1 MSHGAAELTLES
13 LTKSYGGVHALT
25 DVTMT
30 LRPGSV
36 VALAGE
42 NGAGKSTLIKILAG
56 AVSADHG
63 RVLLDGT
70 ELPADPRRVIDVGV
84 SVIYQEL
91 TDIPD
96 MSVVDNVML
105 GRPLHNANMTN
116 RRGNRRAARDAL
128 SRVGLTDVDVTRPVR
143 SLTLAQRQLVEI
155 ARCLAR
161 KARVLVFDEPTSA
174 LPEHDVKNLHA
185 LIGRLKQEGLTIV
198 YVSHH
203 LDELFA
209 IADRICVLRDGR
221 LVDDRP
227 IAEWTE
233 RSLIKAMLA
242 KDLEQAYPF
251 EARDLGE
258 VRLSVSDLSA
268 PGIRNATVTARAG
281 EIVGLVGLA
290 GAGRTELMKAIAG
303 INDASAGTITRD
315 ATSLRTGSIVS
326 AKKLGIVYSP
336 EDRKTEGVILDKSIQ
351 DNMIYGL
358 YSRVSRYGIRMPAA
372 QRKFAATAMKR
383 FGVKAESPATAVGM
397 LSGGNQ
403 QKVVL
408 ARAAA
413 GQPAVM
419 LLDDPTRGVDVGA
432 KSGIYQRIIELA
444 KTGVAVLLTSSDT
457 DEVLAMADRVYVL
470 RAGRLV
476 GEVARSEYDR
486 EHILHL
492 AAAG

>member
-1 MSHGAAELTLES
+1 MSQGAAELTLES

-116 RRGNRRAARDAL
+116 RRGNRRAARDGL

-161 KARVLVFDEPTSA
+161 DARVLVFDEPTSA

-268 PGIRNATVTARAG
+268 PGIRSATVTARAG

-303 INDASAGTITRD
+303 INDASAGTVTRD
-315 ATSLRTGSIVS
+315 ASSLRTGSIVA

-372 QRKFAATAMKR
+372 QRKFAAAAMKR

-432 KSGIYQRIIELA
+432 KSGIYQQIIELA

-470 RAGRLV
+470 RAGRIV
-476 GEVARSEYDR
+476 GEVARPEYDR
-486 EHILHL
+486 ERILHL

>member
-1 MSHGAAELTLES
+1 M
-13 LTKSYGGVHALT
+13 
-25 DVTMT
+25 
-30 LRPGSV
+30 
-36 VALAGE
+36 
-42 NGAGKSTLIKILAG
+42 
-56 AVSADHG
+56 
-63 RVLLDGT
+63 
-70 ELPADPRRVIDVGV
+70 
-84 SVIYQEL
+84 
-91 TDIPD
+91 
-96 MSVVDNVML
+96 
-105 GRPLHNANMTN
+105 
-116 RRGNRRAARDAL
+116 
-128 SRVGLTDVDVTRPVR
+128 
-143 SLTLAQRQLVEI
+143 
-155 ARCLAR
+155 
-161 KARVLVFDEPTSA
+161 
-174 LPEHDVKNLHA
+174 
-185 LIGRLKQEGLTIV
+185 
-198 YVSHH
+198 
-203 LDELFA
+203 
-209 IADRICVLRDGR
+209 
-221 LVDDRP
+221 
-227 IAEWTE
+227 
-233 RSLIKAMLA
+233 
-242 KDLEQAYPF
+242 
-251 EARDLGE
+251 
-258 VRLSVSDLSA
+258 SDLSA

-315 ATSLRTGSIVS
+315 ASSLKTGSIVA

-372 QRKFAATAMKR
+372 QRKFATAAMKR

-397 LSGGNQ
+397 LSGGGNQ

-432 KSGIYQRIIELA
+432 KSGIYQQIIELA

-476 GEVARSEYDR
+476 GEVARSDYDR

>member
-1 MSHGAAELTLES
+1 MTSGAAELTLES
-13 LTKSYGGVHALT
+13 ITKSYGGVHALT

-56 AVSADHG
+56 AVSADQG
-63 RVLLDGT
+63 RILLGGI
-70 ELPADPRRVIDVGV
+70 ELPADPRRVIDAGV

-105 GRPLHNANMTN
+105 GRPLHSANVSN

-128 SRVGLTDVDVTRPVR
+128 SRVGLADVDVARPVR

-161 KARVLVFDEPTSA
+161 EARVLVFDEPTSA
-174 LPEHDVKNLHA
+174 LPEDDVKKLHF

-227 IAEWTE
+227 IGEWTE
-233 RSLIKAMLA
+233 RALIKAMLA
-242 KDLEQAYPF
+242 KELEQAYPF
-251 EARDLGE
+251 EARELGD
-258 VRLSVSDLSA
+258 VCLSVSNLSA
-268 PGIRNATVTARAG
+268 PGIRHATVTARAG

-303 INDASAGTITRD
+303 INDVSAGTITRYTTTLK
-315 ATSLRTGSIVS
+315 AGSIAA

-336 EDRKTEGVILDKSIQ
+336 EDRKSEGVILDKSIQ
-351 DNMIYGL
+351 DNLIYGL
-358 YSRVSRYGIRMPAA
+358 YPQVSRYGIRMPAV
-372 QRKFAATAMKR
+372 QRKFAAAAMKR

-408 ARAAA
+408 ARSAA

-432 KSGIYQRIIELA
+432 KSGIYQQIIELA
-444 KTGVAVLLTSSDT
+444 KAGVAVLLTSSDT
-457 DEVLAMADRVYVL
+457 DEVLAMADRIYVL

-476 GEVARSEYDR
+476 GEVARSDYDR
-486 EHILHL
+486 ERILHL

>member
-1 MSHGAAELTLES
+1 MSSAELTLES
-13 LTKSYGGVHALT
+13 LTKSYGGVHALA
-25 DVTMT
+25 DVTVT
-30 LRPGSV
+30 LQPGSV

-56 AVSADHG
+56 AVAADRG
-63 RVLLDGT
+63 RVLLDGA
-70 ELPADPRRVIDVGV
+70 ELPADPRRVIEAGI

-105 GRPLHNANMTN
+105 GRPLHTANVTN

-128 SRVGLTDVDVTRPVR
+128 ARVGLTDLDVTRPVR

-161 KARVLVFDEPTSA
+161 EARVLVFDEPTSA

-185 LIGRLKQEGLTIV
+185 LIGRLKHDGLTIV

-227 IAEWTE
+227 ITEWTE
-233 RSLIKAMLA
+233 RSLITAMLA

-251 EARDLGE
+251 EVRDLGD
-258 VRLSVSDLSA
+258 VRLTATDLSA
-268 PGIRNATVTARAG
+268 PGIRDATVTARAG

-303 INDASAGTITRD
+303 INDASGGTIERD
-315 ATSLRTGSIVS
+315 GTPLRTGSIVA
-326 AKKLGIVYSP
+326 AKKRGIVYSP

-358 YSRVSRYGIRMPAA
+358 YGRVSRYGIRMPAA
-372 QRKFAATAMKR
+372 QRAFAAAAMKR

-432 KSGIYQRIIELA
+432 KSGIYRQIIELA

-476 GEVARSEYDR
+476 GEVARADYDR
-486 EHILHL
+486 ERILHL

>member
-1 MSHGAAELTLES
+1 MTSGAAELTLES
-13 LTKSYGGVHALT
+13 ITKSYGGVHALT

-56 AVSADHG
+56 AVSADQG
-63 RVLLDGT
+63 RILLGGI
-70 ELPADPRRVIDVGV
+70 ELPADHRRVIDAGV

-105 GRPLHNANMTN
+105 GHPLHSANVSN

-128 SRVGLTDVDVTRPVR
+128 SRVGLADVDVARPVR

-161 KARVLVFDEPTSA
+161 EARVLVFDEPTSA
-174 LPEHDVKNLHA
+174 LPENDVKKLHS

-221 LVDDRP
+221 LIDDRP
-227 IAEWTE
+227 IDEWSE

-251 EARDLGE
+251 EAR
-258 VRLSVSDLSA
+258 
-268 PGIRNATVTARAG
+268 
-281 EIVGLVGLA
+281 
-290 GAGRTELMKAIAG
+290 EL
-303 INDASAGTITRD
+303 
-315 ATSLRTGSIVS
+315 
-326 AKKLGIVYSP
+326 
-336 EDRKTEGVILDKSIQ
+336 
-351 DNMIYGL
+351 
-358 YSRVSRYGIRMPAA
+358 
-372 QRKFAATAMKR
+372 
-383 FGVKAESPATAVGM
+383 
-397 LSGGNQ
+397 
-403 QKVVL
+403 
-408 ARAAA
+408 
-413 GQPAVM
+413 
-419 LLDDPTRGVDVGA
+419 
-432 KSGIYQRIIELA
+432 
-444 KTGVAVLLTSSDT
+444 
-457 DEVLAMADRVYVL
+457 
-470 RAGRLV
+470 
-476 GEVARSEYDR
+476 
-486 EHILHL
+486 
-492 AAAG
+492 

>member
-1 MSHGAAELTLES
+1 MTSGAAELTLES

-25 DVTMT
+25 DVSVT

-42 NGAGKSTLIKILAG
+42 NRAGKSTLIKILAG
-56 AVSADHG
+56 AVSADRG
-63 RVLLDGT
+63 RVLLDGA
-70 ELPADPRRVIDVGV
+70 ELPADPRRVIYAGV

-105 GRPLHNANMTN
+105 GRPLHTANMTN
-116 RRGNRRAARDAL
+116 RRGNKRAARDAL
-128 SRVGLTDVDVTRPVR
+128 SRVGLTDVDVTRAVR

-161 KARVLVFDEPTSA
+161 DARVLVFDEPTSA
-174 LPEHDVKNLHA
+174 LPEHDVENLHA

-221 LVDDRP
+221 IVDDRP
-227 IAEWTE
+227 IAEWSE
-233 RSLIKAMLA
+233 PSLIKAMLA

-258 VRLSVSDLSA
+258 VRLAVSDLSA
-268 PGIRNATVTARAG
+268 PGIRHATVTARAG

-303 INDASAGTITRD
+303 IHDASAGTVTRD
-315 ATSLRTGSIVS
+315 ATSLRTGSIVA

-372 QRKFAATAMKR
+372 QRKFATAAMKR

-413 GQPAVM
+413 GQPSVM

-432 KSGIYQRIIELA
+432 KSGIYQQITNLA
-444 KTGVAVLLTSSDT
+444 KTGVAVVLTSSDT

-470 RAGRLV
+470 RAGRVV
-476 GEVARSEYDR
+476 GEVARAEYDR

>member
-1 MSHGAAELTLES
+1 MSQGAAELRLEL

-70 ELPADPRRVIDVGV
+70 ELPADPRRVIDAGV

-105 GRPLHNANMTN
+105 GRPLHNAHMTN

-128 SRVGLTDVDVTRPVR
+128 SRVGLADVDVTRPVR

-161 KARVLVFDEPTSA
+161 NARVLVFDEPTSA
-174 LPEHDVKNLHA
+174 LPEHDVENLHT

-290 GAGRTELMKAIAG
+290 GAGRTELMKAVAG
-303 INDASAGTITRD
+303 ISDASAGIITRD
-315 ATSLRTGSIVS
+315 ATSLRTGSIVA

-358 YSRVSRYGIRMPAA
+358 YSRVSRYGIRLPAA
-372 QRKFAATAMKR
+372 QRKFAAAAMKR

-432 KSGIYQRIIELA
+432 KSGIYQQIIELA